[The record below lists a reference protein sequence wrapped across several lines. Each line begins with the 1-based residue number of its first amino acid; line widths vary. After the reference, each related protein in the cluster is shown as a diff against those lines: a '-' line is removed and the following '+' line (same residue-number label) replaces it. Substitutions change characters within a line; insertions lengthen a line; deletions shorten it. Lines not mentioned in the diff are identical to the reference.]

1 MPNFNPKGSQYC
13 YGNYDKYYGYRNSGA
28 FEEDV
33 RLSLLKKE
41 WFEGKDCL
49 DIGSNTGQVC
59 VCVCVCACMGACVG
73 ACVRMCVHMCLSVPG
88 FLLGMYV
95 FAL

>member
-59 VCVCVCACMGACVG
+59 AHVSV
-73 ACVRMCVHMCLSVPG
+73 CLSLVSCWICRYLYFNTG
-88 FLLGMYV
+88 QCVLLCV
-95 FAL
+95 IVVIKS